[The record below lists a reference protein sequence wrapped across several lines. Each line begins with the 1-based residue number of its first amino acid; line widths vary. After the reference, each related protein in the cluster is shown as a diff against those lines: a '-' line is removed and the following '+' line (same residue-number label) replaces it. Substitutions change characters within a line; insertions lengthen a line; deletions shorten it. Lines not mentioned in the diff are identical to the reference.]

1 MLLNSKYLNEK
12 KISDLIHDDY
22 QYAKVLNSFG
32 IDFYKHYDENLIDLC
47 DSKGI
52 SSGKVLG
59 YRNSLHESNLLANEY
74 LKSSPVN
81 LVIEFLKDNHNYFI
95 KNKLPYLHNLINNLN
110 DNKHQ
115 TNFSKDLKFIFP
127 IFFEDFVEHIYEE
140 ENHFFN
146 YIYELFNADQ
156 GRINSA
162 SLIFMIKKFSIKKI
176 LNDHINEDSEMAGIR
191 GITKNYSYRNI
202 KDLHLKVIFQELK
215 EFDEELTVHS
225 YIENNILFP
234 KAFELEKKASKILE
248 NIAFHN

>member
-95 KNKLPYLHNLINNLN
+95 KNKLPYLQNLINNLN
-110 DNKHQ
+110 ENKYE

-140 ENHFFN
+140 ENYFFN
-146 YIYELFNADQ
+146 YIYELFNANQ
-156 GRINSA
+156 GRINSS
-162 SLIFMIKKFSIKKI
+162 SLLLMMKKYSIKKI

-191 GITKNYSYRNI
+191 GITRNYSYKNI

>member
-1 MLLNSKYLNEK
+1 MLLNHKYLNKK
-12 KISDLIHDDY
+12 KIFDLIHDDY

-32 IDFYKHYDENLIDLC
+32 IDFYKHYDENLSDLC

-52 SSGKVLG
+52 SFGKVLG
-59 YRNSLHESNLLANEY
+59 YRSSLHESNLPAYEY
-74 LKSSPVN
+74 LKSSPIN

-95 KNKLPYLHNLINNLN
+95 KNKLPYLQNLINNLN
-110 DNKHQ
+110 ENKYE

-140 ENHFFN
+140 ENDFFN
-146 YIYELFNADQ
+146 YIYQLFNANQ
-156 GRINSA
+156 GRINSS
-162 SLIFMIKKFSIKKI
+162 SLLLMMKKYSIKKI
-176 LNDHINEDSEMAGIR
+176 LDDHINEDSEMAGIR
-191 GITKNYSYRNI
+191 GITRNYSYKNI

-215 EFDEELTVHS
+215 EFDEELSIHS
-225 YIENNILFP
+225 YIENDILFP

>member
-12 KISDLIHDDY
+12 KIFDLIHDDY

-47 DSKGI
+47 NIKGI
-52 SSGKVLG
+52 SFGKVLG

-95 KNKLPYLHNLINNLN
+95 KNKLPYLQNLINNLN
-110 DNKHQ
+110 ENKYE
-115 TNFSKDLKFIFP
+115 TNFYKDLKFIFP

-140 ENHFFN
+140 ENDFFN
-146 YIYELFNADQ
+146 YIYELFNANQ
-156 GRINSA
+156 GRINPSN
-162 SLIFMIKKFSIKKI
+162 LLVMMKKYSIKKI
-176 LNDHINEDSEMAGIR
+176 LDDHINEDSEMAGIR
-191 GITKNYSYRNI
+191 GITRNYSYKNI

-215 EFDEELTVHS
+215 EFDEELSVHS
-225 YIENNILFP
+225 YIENDILFP
-234 KAFELEKKASKILE
+234 KAFELEKKAAKILD

>member
-95 KNKLPYLHNLINNLN
+95 KNKLPYLQNLINNLN
-110 DNKHQ
+110 ENKYE

-140 ENHFFN
+140 ENDFFN
-146 YIYELFNADQ
+146 YIYELFNASQ
-156 GRINSA
+156 GRINPS
-162 SLIFMIKKFSIKKI
+162 SLLVMMKKYSIKKI
-176 LNDHINEDSEMAGIR
+176 LDDHINEDSEMAGIR
-191 GITKNYSYRNI
+191 GITRNYSYKNI

>member
-47 DSKGI
+47 NIKGI
-52 SSGKVLG
+52 SFGKVLG

-95 KNKLPYLHNLINNLN
+95 KNKLPYLQNLINNLN
-110 DNKHQ
+110 ENKYE

-140 ENHFFN
+140 ENDFFN
-146 YIYELFNADQ
+146 YIYELFNASQ
-156 GRINSA
+156 GRINPS
-162 SLIFMIKKFSIKKI
+162 SLLVMMKKHSIKKI
-176 LNDHINEDSEMAGIR
+176 LDDHINEDSEMAGIR
-191 GITKNYSYRNI
+191 GITRNYSYKNI

>member
-47 DSKGI
+47 NIKGI
-52 SSGKVLG
+52 SFGKVLG

-95 KNKLPYLHNLINNLN
+95 KNKLPYLQNLINNLN
-110 DNKHQ
+110 ENKYE

-140 ENHFFN
+140 ENDFFN
-146 YIYELFNADQ
+146 YIYELFNASQ
-156 GRINSA
+156 GRINPSN
-162 SLIFMIKKFSIKKI
+162 LLVMMKKYSIKKI
-176 LNDHINEDSEMAGIR
+176 LDDHINEDSEMAGIR
-191 GITKNYSYRNI
+191 GITRNYSYKNI